1 MKKYEEILKRN
12 NPVQN
17 ALALEYLLLNGRNN
31 LLDNI
36 FYKNLEDNIRSKDD
50 KNSIIANSFALDSL
64 KIARDIANLNT
75 KELSQ
80 YIYEKVKEERKL
92 ERNR

>member
-17 ALALEYLLLNGRNN
+17 TLALEYLLLNGRNN
-31 LLDNI
+31 LLDNV
-36 FYKNLEDNIRSKDD
+36 YYQNLQDNIRSNDD

-64 KIARDIANLNT
+64 KIARDMAKLNT

-80 YIYEKVKEERKL
+80 YIYDKVKEDRKL